1 VLWHNNKILVCIMG
15 SDHLV
20 QIDPETGGVE
30 RRIVTGIGPHN
41 LFLSPDRSVLY
52 VSNRV
57 GGSLA
62 ALDPVSLTLQRTYPL
77 PGGPD
82 DMGIA
87 PDGKLWI
94 ALRFREQ
101 VAVMDAGTG
110 DYDSIDVGRSPH
122 GIFLNTELSK
132 PGKFTAEVL

>member
-1 VLWHNNKILVCIMG
+1 
-15 SDHLV
+15 
-20 QIDPETGGVE
+20 
-30 RRIVTGIGPHN
+30 
-41 LFLSPDRSVLY
+41 

-62 ALDPVSLTLQRTYPL
+62 ALDPATLTLQRTYPL

-101 VAVMDAGTG
+101 VAVMDAASG
-110 DYDSIDVGRSPH
+110 DYDTIDVGRSPH
-122 GIFLNTELSK
+122 GIFLNTEMSK